1 MGPPDLLPQ
10 LRTEVPG
17 PRSRQLA
24 ARLQRV
30 ECADTT
36 FVDDTFP
43 LFWERASG
51 CNVWDADGNRFV
63 DLTAAF
69 GVCILGHTHLV
80 QRTAVLRQAG
90 RLVHAMGDVHPAA
103 LKVELAEQLARLAP
117 AALEVV
123 LFGSSGSD
131 AIEAALKTASLAT
144 GRPGAVAFEG
154 AYHGLGYGALSLTW
168 RAHFRGPF
176 RAQLNPH
183 VVHLPY
189 PGRRHGAASSGDGA
203 PVAVHQILERLDT
216 LLGSDAGEAIGAVFV
231 EPIQGRGGVVVP
243 AADFLPGLREICTRR
258 GRLLVADEILTGLGR
273 TGSWFACSQADVVP
287 DLLCLGKS
295 LAGGLPLSACIGTK
309 AVMQCWERSRGEAR
323 HTQTFL
329 GNPLAAAVA
338 SATLHLLEKEDW
350 PARVAERGAVLGEEL
365 AALLSGREGV
375 VAIRGRGFLWGIECG
390 GPHGADGARVRE
402 VVHAALRRGWI
413 LLPAGDEGEV
423 LELLPPYVL
432 GAAQWRGMLEVLD
445 ELMSRIPASV

>member
-1 MGPPDLLPQ
+1 MGPPDLLPE

-36 FVDDTFP
+36 FVDETFP

-51 CNVWDADGNRFV
+51 CNVWDSDGNRFV

-69 GVCILGHTHLV
+69 GVCILGHTQLV

-103 LKVELAEQLARLAP
+103 LKVELAEQLGRLAP
-117 AALEVV
+117 GALEVV
-123 LFGSSGSD
+123 LFGNSGSD
-131 AIEAALKTASLAT
+131 AIEAALKTSALAT
-144 GRPGAVAFEG
+144 GRPGVVAFEG

-168 RAHFRGPF
+168 RAHFRAPF
-176 RAQLNPH
+176 RSQLNPH

-189 PGRRHGAASSGDGA
+189 PGRGVTSGDGNPA
-203 PVAVHQILERLDT
+203 SVHEVLERLDA
-216 LLGSDAGEAIGAVFV
+216 LLASDAGEPLGAVVV
-231 EPIQGRGGVVVP
+231 EPIQGRGGVIVP

-258 GRLLVADEILTGLGR
+258 GRLLVVDEILTGLGR
-273 TGSWFACSQADVVP
+273 TGSWFACTQAEVVP

-309 AVMQCWERSRGEAR
+309 AVMESWERSRGEAR

-338 SATLHLLEKEDW
+338 CATLNLLEKEAW
-350 PARVAERGAVLGEEL
+350 PARVAERGTVLGEEL

-375 VAIRGRGFLWGIECG
+375 AAIRGRGFLWGIECG
-390 GPHGADGARVRE
+390 GPQGPDGARVRE

-413 LLPAGDEGEV
+413 LLPAGDDGQV

-432 GAAQWRGMLEVLD
+432 GKAQWRGMLQLLD
-445 ELMSRIPASV
+445 ELFSRIPARV

>member
-1 MGPPDLLPQ
+1 MGPADLLPE

-36 FVDDTFP
+36 YVDEHFP

-51 CNVWDADGNRFV
+51 CNVWDADGNRYV

-69 GVCILGHTHLV
+69 GVCILGHTHPV
-80 QRTAVLRQAG
+80 QRTALLRQAG

-103 LKVELAEQLARLAP
+103 LKVELAEKLARLAP
-117 AALEVV
+117 GALEVV

-131 AIEAALKTASLAT
+131 AIEAALKTAALAT

-168 RAHFRGPF
+168 RAHFRAPF
-176 RAQLNPH
+176 RAQLNPQ

-189 PGRRHGAASSGDGA
+189 PGRPSSTAAGGA
-203 PVAVHQILERLDT
+203 PVAVHEVLEQLDT
-216 LLGSDAGEAIGAVFV
+216 LLGSDAGEPLGAVVV
-231 EPIQGRGGVVVP
+231 EPIQGRGGVMVP
-243 AADFLPGLREICTRR
+243 AADFLPGLREICSRR
-258 GRLLVADEILTGLGR
+258 GRLLVADEILTGMGR
-273 TGSWFACSQADVVP
+273 TGSWFACNHASVVP

-309 AVMQCWERSRGEAR
+309 AVMEGWERSRGEAR

-329 GNPLAAAVA
+329 GNPLAAAAA
-338 SATLHLLEKEDW
+338 SATLDLLEAEAW
-350 PARVAERGAVLGEEL
+350 PERVAECGASMGEEL
-365 AALLSGREGV
+365 AAALADRDGIA
-375 VAIRGRGFLWGIECG
+375 AIRGRGFLWGIECTAAH
-390 GPHGADGARVRE
+390 GPDGARVQQ

-413 LLPAGDEGEV
+413 VLPAGEEGEV
-423 LELLPPYVL
+423 LELMPPYVL
-432 GAAQWRGMLEVLD
+432 GKSQWRGMLQLLD
-445 ELMSRIPASV
+445 ELFSRIPASV